1 MTPDPTKPNPLL
13 LDREQVATW
22 LNVDVSTI
30 DNLHRFKRLR
40 GCKVGRA
47 LRWRPEDVT
56 RFVAELQPD
65 D

>member
-1 MTPDPTKPNPLL
+1 MTDPGKRDPLL
-13 LDREQVATW
+13 LTKDAVAE
-22 LNVDVSTI
+22 LLAI
-30 DNLHRFKRLR
+30 DPETVTNLHRFKKLR